1 MSDKRRKYHAGAQD
15 TENLGNAD
23 IDISADSVGVPTE
36 GAGAS
41 DAAGKGKI
49 HDAWDGNRGS
59 RCGSTATKDERP
71 GTAGADNSTAGAD
84 HGNAGTGHGIA
95 GADSGAADADH
106 GAAGEDPGKADG
118 NAGSES
124 GSPQV
129 EALKEELDAV
139 RSELEEQ
146 KKKCGEYLDRMQ
158 RIAAEFDNFK
168 KRTVKEKEALYD
180 DAVCDVIR
188 QFLPAIDNLERAQE
202 AVTADSSAQS
212 LREGVEMILR
222 QFREIMKN
230 IGVEEIKAL
239 NETFD
244 PMLHNA
250 VMHVED
256 DSVGHGV
263 IVEEF
268 QKGYRYKDRV
278 IRYSMVKVAN

>member
-71 GTAGADNSTAGAD
+71 GT
-84 HGNAGTGHGIA
+84 A